1 MSHDD
6 DTLMLSIATGDERA
20 FRLLV
25 ARWEGPVFRFL
36 VHMLGVEEEAR
47 DLTQDTFL
55 KVWDRAGR
63 YRAEGRFRSWLLRIA
78 GNQARSLLRRRKILR
93 WVSFDLARHDR
104 STADDDPHR
113 GLERRE
119 TVARVR
125 AAVADLPDRQRE
137 AVVLR
142 RLQGLRYQEV
152 AEIMQTTVPAIE
164 SLLQRAAV
172 TLRNRLGPDLGP
184 DLGSDLGSDLG
195 LAAGADAPGDRTAA
209 TRKEQS

>member
-6 DTLMLSIATGDERA
+6 DTLMQSIATGDERA

-36 VHMLGVEEEAR
+36 VHMLGAEEEAR

-55 KVWDRAGR
+55 KVWDQAGR
-63 YRAEGRFRSWLLRIA
+63 YRPEGKFRSWLLRMA
-78 GNQARSLLRRRKILR
+78 GNRARSALRRRKILR
-93 WVSFDLARHDR
+93 WVSFDLASHDR
-104 STADDDPHR
+104 SAPDDDPHR

-125 AAVADLPDRQRE
+125 AAVAALPGRQRQ

-142 RLQGLRYQEV
+142 RLQGLPYREI
-152 AEIMQTTVPAIE
+152 AEIMETTVPAIE
-164 SLLQRAAV
+164 SLLQRAA
-172 TLRNRLGPDLGP
+172 TSLRESLGPELDPGGP
-184 DLGSDLGSDLG
+184 LRRP
-195 LAAGADAPGDRTAA
+195 APSGPA
-209 TRKEQS
+209 TREESS